1 LWGKKHKSLLKK
13 QQQQHDDV
21 QTNKSIFLSQKV
33 SNKQGIEESELL
45 PLQLGFVLFCFV
57 CCEEMER
64 ATAVLTLAINFYATK
79 QTDQ

>member
-1 LWGKKHKSLLKK
+1 LWGKKHKSLFKK
-13 QQQQHDDV
+13 QQHDDV
-21 QTNKSIFLSQKV
+21 QGTTNKSIFLSQKA
-33 SNKQGIEESELL
+33 SNKQGIEA
-45 PLQLGFVLFCFV
+45 GFCFV